1 MVRTIRGS
9 WVAALIFSCFLFLP
23 GESAA
28 QKFLNKPVEFVVHA
42 AAGGGSDIMARM
54 MASIIEKEKMLPVPV
69 AVVNRPGGSS
79 AVANAYIAGKKG
91 DPHFWLTATTSFIQT
106 PLQGKSKYNYK
117 DFTPLTNL
125 AYDDF
130 LIIVKADS
138 PYKSM
143 KDLVAGA
150 KKNPGQLKVGGTHAP
165 GVDAVIAFL
174 IEKET
179 GAKFNY
185 IPFKSGG
192 EVMVALLG
200 GHVELASANPG
211 EALAQMEAKK
221 VKVLGATTSQRLSL
235 APDIPTL
242 KEQGINVVFQQFRSI
257 AAPKDISAEAVK
269 YYEGVFKKLSESKI
283 WKEKYI
289 GENMLTPDYTT
300 SAETYK
306 LWEAQSNMY
315 AKIMKEMGIIK

>member
-1 MVRTIRGS
+1 MGRIIPSIWIGV
-9 WVAALIFSCFLFLP
+9 LIFCLCGLFP
-23 GESAA
+23 AESRA
-28 QKFLNKPVEFVVHA
+28 QKFLNKPLEFVVHA

-54 MASIIEKEKMLPVPV
+54 MASIIEREKLLSVPV

-79 AVANAYIAGKKG
+79 AVANAYVAGKKG

-106 PLQGKSKYNYK
+106 PLQGKSKYSYK
-117 DFTPLTNL
+117 DFTALANL

-130 LIIVKADS
+130 LIIVRADS
-138 PYKSM
+138 PFKNM
-143 KDLVAGA
+143 KDLVEAS
-150 KKNPGQLKVGGTHAP
+150 KKKPGELKVGGTHAP

-192 EVMVALLG
+192 EVIVSLLG
-200 GHVELASANPG
+200 GHVELAAANPG
-211 EALAQMEAKK
+211 EALAQLEAKK
-221 VKVLGATTSQRLSL
+221 VRVLGSTTAKRLELS
-235 APDIPTL
+235 PDIPTL
-242 KEQGINVVFQQFRSI
+242 KEQGINVVFGQFRSI
-257 AAPKDISAEAVK
+257 AAPKDLPAEAVK
-269 YYEGVFKKLSESKI
+269 FYEDLFRKLSESKL

-289 GENMLTPDYTT
+289 RENMLTPDYTT
-300 SAETYK
+300 SADTYR

>member
-1 MVRTIRGS
+1 MGRIIKGA
-9 WVAALIFSCFLFLP
+9 WVAALIFSLFWFLP
-23 GESAA
+23 GESQA
-28 QKFLNKPVEFVVHA
+28 QKFLNKPIEFVCHA

-54 MASIIEKEKMLPVPV
+54 MQSIIEREKMLPVVV
-69 AVVNRPGGSS
+69 AVVNRPGGSG
-79 AVANAYIAGKKG
+79 AIANAYIAGKKG
-91 DPHFWLTATTSFIQT
+91 DPHFWLTATTTFIQG
-106 PLQGKSKYNYK
+106 PLQSKSKYNYK

-130 LIIVKADS
+130 LIIVRADS
-138 PYKSM
+138 PYKTM
-143 KDLVAGA
+143 KELVEAS
-150 KKNPGQLKVGGTHAP
+150 KKKPGQLKVGGTHAP

-179 GAKFNY
+179 GTKFNY

-200 GHVELASANPG
+200 GHVELAAANPG

-221 VKVLGATTSQRLSL
+221 VRVLGATTGKRLEL

-257 AAPKDISAEAVK
+257 AAPKDISAEAIK
-269 YYEGVFKKLSESKI
+269 YYEELFKKLSDSKV

-289 GENMLTPDYTT
+289 QENMLTPDYTT

>member
-1 MVRTIRGS
+1 
-9 WVAALIFSCFLFLP
+9 
-23 GESAA
+23 
-28 QKFLNKPVEFVVHA
+28 
-42 AAGGGSDIMARM
+42 MARM
-54 MASIIEKEKMLPVPV
+54 MQSVIEREKMLPVVV
-69 AVVNRPGGSS
+69 AVVNRPGGSG
-79 AVANAYIAGKKG
+79 AIANAYIAGKKG
-91 DPHFWLTATTSFIQT
+91 DPHFWLTATTTFIQV
-106 PLQGKSKYNYK
+106 PLQNKSKYNYK

-130 LIIVKADS
+130 LIIVRADS
-138 PYKSM
+138 PYKTM
-143 KDLVAGA
+143 KELVEAA
-150 KKNPGQLKVGGTHAP
+150 KKKPGQLKVGGTHAP

-179 GAKFNY
+179 GTKFNY
-185 IPFKSGG
+185 IPFRSGG

-200 GHVELASANPG
+200 GHVELAAANPG

-221 VKVLGATTSQRLSL
+221 VRVLGATTGKRLAS

-257 AAPKDISAEAVK
+257 AAPKDISAAAIK
-269 YYEGVFKKLSESKI
+269 YYEELFKKLSDSKV

-289 GENMLTPDYTT
+289 QENMLTQDYTT

>member
-1 MVRTIRGS
+1 MEKRIMGIGL
-9 WVAALIFSCFLFLP
+9 AAAVFSSVLFFPL
-23 GESAA
+23 ECQA
-28 QKFLNKPVEFVVHA
+28 QKFLTKPIEFVVHA

-54 MASIIEKEKMLPVPV
+54 MQSIIEKEKLVPVAV

-79 AVANAYIAGKKG
+79 AIANAYIAGKKG
-91 DPHFWLTATTSFIQT
+91 DPHFWLTATTTFIQT
-106 PLQGKSKYNYK
+106 PLQGKSKYSYK

-130 LIIVKADS
+130 LIVVKADS
-138 PYKSM
+138 PHKTM
-143 KDLVAGA
+143 KDLIDDA
-150 KKNPGQLKVGGTHAP
+150 KKRPGQLKVGGTHAP

-221 VKVLGATTSQRLSL
+221 VRVLGATTAQRLAL

-257 AAPKDISAEAVK
+257 AAPPDIPAEAIK
-269 YYEGVFKKLSESKI
+269 YYEDLFKRLSESSA
-283 WKEKYI
+283 WKGKYI
-289 GENMLTPDYTT
+289 KENMLTADYKT
-300 SAETYK
+300 SAETRK
-306 LWEAQSNMY
+306 LWEAETDRY
-315 AKIMKEMGIIK
+315 AKVMKEMGIIK